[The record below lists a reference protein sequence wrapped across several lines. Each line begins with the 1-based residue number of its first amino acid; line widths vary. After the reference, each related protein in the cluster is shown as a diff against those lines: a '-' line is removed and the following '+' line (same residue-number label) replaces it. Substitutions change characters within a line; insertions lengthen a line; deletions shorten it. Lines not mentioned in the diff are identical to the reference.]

1 MMIHSILPLLMTL
14 AMAAAGEGI
23 VGQLANV
30 QGNVKVN
37 GEPAR
42 DGTYLKKGA
51 VISTEEGRASVML
64 GNETVMH
71 LDRNAILK
79 VDDYIGGK
87 KGESGSLNLEQ
98 GATRTLTRNLGQ
110 GVLRKNLFIR
120 TKAAVMGVRGTEVFV
135 SAPVNQPPTFSV
147 IRGEALIQLMPAA
160 GAPPNAQPG
169 GPGKEFV
176 LKGGQSIVTPQAT
189 NAGSGVDQKSPV
201 VENKDQKQLASQA
214 QEIAPPPAKV
224 ETKKEMD
231 AFMASSNPFNFNP
244 GVIPGQGVGLAFDP
258 ILNGGKIPSNVNISG
273 SGVRY

>member
-1 MMIHSILPLLMTL
+1 MMSSLISILVSLSF
-14 AMAAAGEGI
+14 AFDGGI

-30 QGNVKVN
+30 QGNVKVDGN
-37 GEPAR
+37 PAR

-51 VISTEEGRASVML
+51 VITTEEGKASVML

-79 VDDYIGGK
+79 VDDYVGGK

-135 SAPVNQPPTFSV
+135 SAPVNQPPTFAV
-147 IRGEALIQLMPAA
+147 VRGEALIQLMPPA
-160 GAPPNAQPG
+160 GAPPSTQPG

-176 LKGGQSIVTPQAT
+176 LKGGQTMVAPQVA
-189 NAGSGVDQKSPV
+189 APGSAVDQKAPV
-201 VENKDQKQLASQA
+201 VENKDQKQLANQA
-214 QEIAPPPAKV
+214 QDIAPPPARV
-224 ETKKEMD
+224 ETKKDMD

-244 GVIPGQGVGLAFDP
+244 GVMPGQGIGLAFDP
-258 ILNGGKIPSNVNISG
+258 IANGGRVPVSLTIG
-273 SGVRY
+273 SGTKY